1 MFVAGQKAVLRALNG
16 LECVVLSLGR
26 VVRFIY
32 LLQERYVPPI
42 RRTFETMVASIIV
55 LAY

>member
-32 LLQERYVPPI
+32 LLQERDVPPI